1 MLLGGCK
8 RPLLTASPLQN
19 PSITSDCGNY
29 VTGKAYCVEAPV
41 DSGTSPTTAPITTN
55 GPGPTTTTSAG
66 NGVTTPTPTQDGM
79 VDGCNKFHFVEAK
92 QNCDTIAKTY
102 GITRAQF
109 ISYNP
114 SVGDTCAGMWAEVY
128 VCVGLVG
135 GSPVT
140 TTAAPTKTGNGIATP
155 TPTQDGMIDGCNKF
169 HFVEAKQNCDT
180 IAKTYGITRAQ
191 FVSYNPSVGDTCA
204 GMWAEV
210 YVCVGLVG
218 GSPVTTTAAP
228 TKTGNGIAT
237 PTPTQDGMVDNCD
250 AFHFVEPKQNCDT
263 IAKTYGITRAQF
275 VSYNPSVGDTCAGMW
290 AEVYVCVSVVGSEPS
305 STKTQSP
312 TTTGNGNGVS
322 TPSPTQPE
330 MITDCNKFYFVKSK
344 DTCASIAKANNL
356 SQTQFFNWQPSV
368 GTDCAGLWLDA
379 YVCVGRIGVTPTPTA
394 VPTSTKPGNGVA
406 TPTPIQDGM
415 VSTTTCQSILDQ
427 YRITLAQFTKWN
439 PGAGSGCN
447 TLWGNTY
454 ACVGVIS

>member
-1 MLLGGCK
+1 
-8 RPLLTASPLQN
+8 LLTASPLQN

-109 ISYNP
+109 I
-114 SVGDTCAGMWAEVY
+114 
-128 VCVGLVG
+128 
-135 GSPVT
+135 
-140 TTAAPTKTGNGIATP
+140 
-155 TPTQDGMIDGCNKF
+155 
-169 HFVEAKQNCDT
+169 
-180 IAKTYGITRAQ
+180 
-191 FVSYNPSVGDTCA
+191 
-204 GMWAEV
+204 
-210 YVCVGLVG
+210 
-218 GSPVTTTAAP
+218 
-228 TKTGNGIAT
+228 
-237 PTPTQDGMVDNCD
+237 
-250 AFHFVEPKQNCDT
+250 
-263 IAKTYGITRAQF
+263 
-275 VSYNPSVGDTCAGMW
+275 SYNPSVGDTCAGMW

-415 VSTTTCQSILDQ
+415 VSNCNRFQFVSSTTTCQSILDQ